1 MNTPITIL
9 ALIVIITSCSSKD
22 KKPVEQIENYPIT
35 SPIVIDTTLQTDYI
49 AEIKAIQ
56 NVEIRGRIK
65 GYLDKVFID
74 EGKYV
79 KEGQVLFA
87 ISNPEL
93 REQVFKASA
102 AIKSAFAEQKAAE
115 IDLSN
120 VKRLVEKNVVSTTE
134 LEAAK
139 NKVDMM
145 KARVEEAQ
153 ANESF
158 AKIQLNYLQVKA
170 PFGGIANKI
179 PNKIGSL
186 IEDGML
192 LTTISNNAEVFA
204 YFDVSEKE
212 YLNYM
217 VNFKENAQSSNNV
230 TLILANG
237 EEHPIKGKIETT
249 EGEIDQSTGNIAFR
263 ARFKNPER
271 VLKHGASGKIRLL
284 KNYKNALII
293 PQKATFE
300 IQDRLYVFVVD
311 NKNKVKM
318 RAVTSTN
325 RLNHFFIIESG
336 VTVGDKI
343 LYEGIQNV
351 KDGMTIKP
359 SFVKMETIFKEL
371 NTNSSPN

>member
-1 MNTPITIL
+1 
-9 ALIVIITSCSSKD
+9 
-22 KKPVEQIENYPIT
+22 
-35 SPIVIDTTLQTDYI
+35 
-49 AEIKAIQ
+49 
-56 NVEIRGRIK
+56 
-65 GYLDKVFID
+65 
-74 EGKYV
+74 
-79 KEGQVLFA
+79 
-87 ISNPEL
+87 
-93 REQVFKASA
+93 
-102 AIKSAFAEQKAAE
+102 
-115 IDLSN
+115 
-120 VKRLVEKNVVSTTE
+120 
-134 LEAAK
+134 
-139 NKVDMM
+139 
-145 KARVEEAQ
+145 
-153 ANESF
+153 
-158 AKIQLNYLQVKA
+158 
-170 PFGGIANKI
+170 
-179 PNKIGSL
+179 
-186 IEDGML
+186 
-192 LTTISNNAEVFA
+192 
-204 YFDVSEKE
+204 
-212 YLNYM
+212 
-217 VNFKENAQSSNNV
+217 
-230 TLILANG
+230 LILANG